1 MVTQADTQGL
11 ETLEISGTTTIDS
24 SVIWLHG
31 LGADGHDFEPIV
43 PELNL
48 PNTRFILPHAAY
60 RPVTINNGYVMR
72 AWYDLFDFES
82 SGKQDEE
89 GIRHAQLQIEALITQ
104 EEARGIAPNRIV
116 LAGFS
121 QGGAIALHTA
131 LRYPRCL
138 AGLLALSTYLPL
150 KSKLAQEAHE
160 ANRQLP
166 IFMAHGSFD
175 EVISLDV
182 CKASL
187 DTLNQQGYAVDWHE
201 YAMGHSV
208 CAEELADIR
217 TFLCKVLNLESW

>member
-1 MVTQADTQGL
+1 MTIQTSMQIL
-11 ETLEISGTTTIDS
+11 ETLEISGAATIDS

-43 PELNL
+43 HELNL

-72 AWYDLFDFES
+72 AWYDLFDLGLGSE
-82 SGKQDEE
+82 QDEE
-89 GIRHAQLQIEALITQ
+89 GIRQAQLQIEALI
-104 EEARGIAPNRIV
+104 AREQAHGIAPSRIV

-131 LRYPRCL
+131 LRYPLRL
-138 AGLLALSTYLPL
+138 AGLIALSTYLPL
-150 KSKLAQEAHE
+150 KSKLTQEAHE
-160 ANRQLP
+160 ANLQLP

-187 DTLNQQGYAVDWHE
+187 NVLNQQGYAVDWHE
-201 YAMGHSV
+201 YAMGHSL

-217 TFLCKVLNLESW
+217 TFLCNVLN

>member
-1 MVTQADTQGL
+1 MTIQTGMQTL
-11 ETLEISGTTTIDS
+11 ETLDISGAATIDS

-43 PELNL
+43 HELNL

-72 AWYDLFDFES
+72 SWYDLFDLALS
-82 SGKQDEE
+82 SEQDEE
-89 GIRHAQLQIEALITQ
+89 GIRQAQLQIEALIAREQ
-104 EEARGIAPNRIV
+104 ARGIAPSRIV

-131 LRYPRCL
+131 LRYPLRL
-138 AGLLALSTYLPL
+138 GGLIALSTYLPL

-187 DTLNQQGYAVDWHE
+187 NVLNQQGYAVDWHE
-201 YAMGHSV
+201 YAMGHSL

-217 TFLCKVLNLESW
+217 TFLSNLLN

>member
-1 MVTQADTQGL
+1 MSIQTSIQGL
-11 ETLEISGTTTIDS
+11 ETLEIVGSAPVDS
-24 SVIWLHG
+24 SIIWLHG
-31 LGADGHDFEPIV
+31 LGADGHDFEPV
-43 PELNL
+43 AHELNL
-48 PNTRFILPHAAY
+48 PNTRFILPHAPY

-72 AWYDLFDFES
+72 AWYDLFDLGPGS
-82 SGKQDEE
+82 RQDEE
-89 GIRHAQLQIEALITQ
+89 GIRLAQLQIEALVVR

-131 LRYPRCL
+131 LRYSRHL

-150 KSKLAQEAHE
+150 KSVLAHEAHE

-182 CKASL
+182 SKASL
-187 DTLNQQGYAVDWHE
+187 DVLNQQGYTVDWHE
-201 YAMGHSV
+201 YAMGHSI

-217 TFLCKVLNLESW
+217 TFLGNVLK